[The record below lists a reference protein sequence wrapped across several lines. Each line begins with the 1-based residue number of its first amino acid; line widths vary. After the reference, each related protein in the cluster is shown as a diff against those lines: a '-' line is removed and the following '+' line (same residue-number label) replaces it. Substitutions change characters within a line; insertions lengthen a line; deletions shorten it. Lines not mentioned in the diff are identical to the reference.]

1 MERKQIKELLPKV
14 RYVHFRLLDMWF
26 NGLNNT
32 GGATLA
38 YVKDS
43 DNVFC
48 GVGWCSMN
56 DKFVKKTGRLSAL
69 SNLVKNM
76 KEDTFFAKD
85 TCTPKVAISYSN
97 NIPKNMK
104 KIVAFLVSSGK
115 KKRE

>member
-14 RYVHFRLLDMWF
+14 RYVHFRYQHFCDYRLS
-26 NGLNNT
+26 NT
-32 GGATLA
+32 GGATVA
-38 YVKDS
+38 YIKHEDKVYS
-43 DNVFC
+43 
-48 GVGWCSMN
+48 GIGWCSFN

-76 KEDTFFAKD
+76 KEDTCFAKD
-85 TCTPKVAISYSN
+85 TWTPKVAIRCSN